1 MDKRLTPLYR
11 HRLFPHRRRGR
22 YSLRVQ
28 SLRLFHNFSVRNA
41 PSHILTLH
49 AFEIRH
55 PRFAAQRQAQN
66 HFHKNRSAA
75 THSEKSANHRSKDT
89 YSFVLFPSFLS
100 FLPGCSRRSKT
111 SGGNIWTFYLCCL
124 FILGRTNYVQ
134 NRNNQAGSVVKG
146 IEIAAKHV

>member
-11 HRLFPHRRRGR
+11 HWLFPHRRRGR

-66 HFHKNRSAA
+66 HFHRNRSAA
-75 THSEKSANHRSKDT
+75 THSEKSAKHRSKDT
-89 YSFVLFPSFLS
+89 YSFVLLPSFHS
-100 FLPGCSRRSKT
+100 FLPGCSRRSFL
-111 SGGNIWTFYLCCL
+111 SGGNIWMFYLCCL

-134 NRNNQAGSVVKG
+134 NRNNQADSVVKG
-146 IEIAAKHV
+146 TEIAAKYV